1 MRHGTRDYPERVS
14 ESAEAASSTEETPD
28 QVSPVFDQGDPAF
41 DQGDPVSDQTNP
53 VPDQVSPMSDPVN
66 PGPGQANS
74 AFRERL
80 YASWW
85 TWPLPLVIAVLLGA
99 EVHMGHPGV
108 RAWLPYLVLVPLAVL
123 VPLLLGRTKVEV
135 VDGELRAGD
144 ARLPL
149 RFVEDAETI
158 DPGEKR
164 RALGPNLDPA
174 AFVLH
179 RAWVRGAVRVWLDDE
194 DDPTPYWILSTRR
207 PQELVDALRSTT
219 SSSPT

>member
-1 MRHGTRDYPERVS
+1 MRHGQRDYPERVS
-14 ESAEAASSTEETPD
+14 ESAEAASSAEEAPG
-28 QVSPVFDQGDPAF
+28 QAN
-41 DQGDPVSDQTNP
+41 PVSDQASP
-53 VPDQVSPMSDPVN
+53 VSDQVSPMSDPVS

-99 EVHMGHPGV
+99 EVHMGHPGI

-123 VPLLLGRTKVEV
+123 VPLLLGRTKVEI

-158 DPGEKR
+158 DPREKR
-164 RALGPNLDPA
+164 GALGPNLDPA

-179 RAWVRGAVRVWLDDE
+179 RAWIRGAVRVWLDDE
-194 DDPTPYWILSTRR
+194 DDPTPYWVLSTRR

>member
-1 MRHGTRDYPERVS
+1 MRHGPRDYPERVS
-14 ESAEAASSTEETPD
+14 ESAEAASSAEETPG
-28 QVSPVFDQGDPAF
+28 QANPVF

-53 VPDQVSPMSDPVN
+53 ESEQVTPMSDPVS

-99 EVHMGHPGV
+99 EVHMGHPGI

-123 VPLLLGRTKVEV
+123 VPLLLGRTKIEV

-149 RFVEDAETI
+149 RFVEDAEPI

-179 RAWVRGAVRVWLDDE
+179 RAWVRAAVRVWLDDE

>member
-1 MRHGTRDYPERVS
+1 MRHGPRDYPERVS
-14 ESAEAASSTEETPD
+14 ESAEAGSSAEEAPG
-28 QVSPVFDQGDPAF
+28 QANAVSGQANPVSDRVR
-41 DQGDPVSDQTNP
+41 PVSDQ
-53 VPDQVSPMSDPVN
+53 VK
-66 PGPGQANS
+66 PGPGRANS
-74 AFRERL
+74 VFRERL
-80 YASWW
+80 HASWW
-85 TWPLPLVIAVLLGA
+85 TWPLPLIIAVLLAA
-99 EVHMGHPGV
+99 EVHMGHPGI
-108 RAWLPYLVLVPLAVL
+108 RAWLPYLVLLPLAVL
-123 VPLLLGRTKVEV
+123 VPLLLGRTKVEI